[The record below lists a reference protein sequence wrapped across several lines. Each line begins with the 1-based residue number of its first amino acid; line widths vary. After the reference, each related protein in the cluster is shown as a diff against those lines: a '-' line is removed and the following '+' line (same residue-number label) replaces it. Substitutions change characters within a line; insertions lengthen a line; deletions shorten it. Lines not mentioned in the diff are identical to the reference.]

1 MEERIAEIQA
11 IIKHVESAEARGRGE
26 EGALRNRRSLG
37 CWAGKVTA

>member
-11 IIKHVESAEARGRGE
+11 IIKHVESSEARGRGE
-26 EGALRNRRSLG
+26 EGALRSLG